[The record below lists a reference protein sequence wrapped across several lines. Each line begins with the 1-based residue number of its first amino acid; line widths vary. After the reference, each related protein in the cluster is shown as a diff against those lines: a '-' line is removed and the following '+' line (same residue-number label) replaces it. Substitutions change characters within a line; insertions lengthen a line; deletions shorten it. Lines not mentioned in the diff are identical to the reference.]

1 MKNLEHLLPVQNQV
15 GESPLWIP
23 EQQALY
29 WIDIEGQLVFKYKP
43 ATQDLERIK
52 VDFPITALCRRT
64 QNRWMAAAKNGL
76 YFWDEESG
84 SAFLMDPEADT
95 PNVRCNDSVIDR
107 QGRFLV
113 GTINEK
119 DLASPNGAL
128 YRYDPDGALHQLD
141 TGLAVAN
148 GIGLSPDGRTLYVT
162 DMFHSRIL
170 AYDYD
175 IDTGSVSARRDFAV
189 VPQEEGW
196 PDGLIVD
203 QEGFIWSAHW
213 AGWKLTRYDSSGA
226 IERQIPLPVAN
237 PTCFAFGG
245 EELSDL
251 YITTAWYSL
260 TDEDREKQ
268 PWAGDL
274 FRIRTDVR
282 GLVEPVFAG

>member
-1 MKNLEHLLPVQNQV
+1 
-15 GESPLWIP
+15 
-23 EQQALY
+23 
-29 WIDIEGQLVFKYKP
+29 
-43 ATQDLERIK
+43 
-52 VDFPITALCRRT
+52 
-64 QNRWMAAAKNGL
+64 MAAAKNGL
-76 YFWDEESG
+76 YFWDEKTG
-84 SAFLMDPEADT
+84 HAFLRDPEADT
-95 PNVRCNDSVIDR
+95 ANVRCNDSVIDR

-119 DLASPNGAL
+119 DLASPDGSL
-128 YRYDPDGALHQLD
+128 YRYDPDGSLHQLD

-148 GIGLSPDGRTLYVT
+148 GIGLSPDGCTLYVT

-175 IDTGSVSARRDFAV
+175 TDTGTVSARRDFVV

-213 AGWKLTRYDSSGA
+213 AGWKVTRYDPRGT
-226 IERQIPLPVAN
+226 IERQIKLPVAN

-245 EELSDL
+245 EQLKDL

-260 TDEDREKQ
+260 SDEDREKQ

-282 GLVEPVFAG
+282 GLLEPQFNG